1 MTDHP
6 SPVDNP
12 SAPDSPA
19 AITRTS
25 VLAFFASDHAVV
37 APDAKVYVNGGFF
50 NLLRFPAFPAT
61 MPTLGIA
68 ILLEMP
74 FQDSM
79 QDHSLRVVLRGP
91 EQQELPVRVEAQFRT
106 APTLESQFGEPQVVP
121 FAVTISN
128 VAIPTPGAY
137 HLVLFLDNKE
147 KATYRLRAV
156 QVPMTMSTG
165 ASQPSPDGP

>member
-1 MTDHP
+1 MTEP
-6 SPVDNP
+6 TSPADNP

-25 VLAFFASDHAVV
+25 VLAFFASDHAGV
-37 APDAKVYVNGGFF
+37 APAAKVDVNGGFF

-68 ILLEMP
+68 VLLEMP

-79 QDHSLRVVLRGP
+79 QDHSLHVVLRGP

-106 APTLESQFGEPQVVP
+106 VPTLESQFGEP
-121 FAVTISN
+121 
-128 VAIPTPGAY
+128 
-137 HLVLFLDNKE
+137 
-147 KATYRLRAV
+147 
-156 QVPMTMSTG
+156 
-165 ASQPSPDGP
+165 